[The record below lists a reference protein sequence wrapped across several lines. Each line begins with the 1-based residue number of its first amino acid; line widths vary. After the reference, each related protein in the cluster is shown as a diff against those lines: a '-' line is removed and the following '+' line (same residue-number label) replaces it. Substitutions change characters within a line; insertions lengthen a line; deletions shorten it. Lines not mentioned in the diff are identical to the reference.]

1 MNQWWRTNE
10 YISSFCSVQT
20 KVRRLINHQNWM
32 LKPFWILQRYFFSRR
47 IKYIISV
54 LKISSHLQWKRRL
67 IKIEWSVYES
77 REWLKIWHFYSVKNN
92 IGIENDRLNEIAEN
106 DIFFLDKKL
115 VCFVKSNV
123 SVNSASIY

>member
-1 MNQWWRTNE
+1 M
-10 YISSFCSVQT
+10 
-20 KVRRLINHQNWM
+20 
-32 LKPFWILQRYFFSRR
+32 
-47 IKYIISV
+47 
-54 LKISSHLQWKRRL
+54 
-67 IKIEWSVYES
+67 YES